1 MPDKEGSDD
10 EKKSTK
16 SVVNKK
22 QKQMMNQEEYVSE
35 LKSSTLGSYIK
46 KAKTDLFARGADK
59 MASHQSNPKTTYYRG
74 KDDKIILNRLKGVER
89 ASDKL
94 AKKASPS
101 DDKKNTIRGA
111 VLILLNLF
119 HKKSMSLRMI

>member
-22 QKQMMNQEEYVSE
+22 QKHILNQEEYISE
-35 LKSSTLGSYIK
+35 LESSTLGSYIK

-59 MASHQSNPKTTYYRG
+59 MASHQSNPKITYYRG
-74 KDDKIILNRLKGVER
+74 KDDKLILNREKGIDRATDKLVKR
-89 ASDKL
+89 ASN
-94 AKKASPS
+94 SQEGYIPE
-101 DDKKNTIRGA
+101 
-111 VLILLNLF
+111 
-119 HKKSMSLRMI
+119 